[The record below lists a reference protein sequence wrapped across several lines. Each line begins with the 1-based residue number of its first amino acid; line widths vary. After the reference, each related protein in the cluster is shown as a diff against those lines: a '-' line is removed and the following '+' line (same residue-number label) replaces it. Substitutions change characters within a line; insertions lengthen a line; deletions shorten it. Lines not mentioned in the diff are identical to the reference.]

1 MLKFGHLSNV
11 GLVTVDVLSH
21 ADTIPLATY
30 VAMRL
35 EINYRRRGTRV
46 SAHYFS
52 ALSNYEKE
60 RGTERSY
67 FFLAPVNIY
76 KKYICTTDF
85 QRYDSPSK
93 HPFLII
99 KKKNELSKGC
109 DTVCGTEKP

>member
-1 MLKFGHLSNV
+1 MLKLGHLSNV

-21 ADTIPLATY
+21 ADTIPLAMY

-46 SAHYFS
+46 SAHFS

-67 FFLAPVNIY
+67 FF
-76 KKYICTTDF
+76 
-85 QRYDSPSK
+85 
-93 HPFLII
+93 
-99 KKKNELSKGC
+99 
-109 DTVCGTEKP
+109 